1 MPGYV
6 IADVTVTDPET
17 YAGYRALTP
26 GSIAA
31 FGGRFLVRGG
41 EHEVI
46 AGGWAPGRLVLLEFD
61 SLARAA
67 AWYDSPAYVEARAIR
82 QSASTGN
89 MVMVDG
95 DGAAKGAGS
104 VYAIVRH
111 GADGA
116 GLALSQAGRV
126 LVSGRA
132 PEIKEVRG
140 PARGSR
146 CSNSM
151 TVRRRRRGAKRRRSG
166 RQGTRRC
173 WSRVLD
179 PSYAG
184 APTMPRSCSAP
195 MAPSPRPSTSARIS
209 SVCSPR
215 RGPGLTASRGAAAK
229 SSGEPGVSR
238 APIPC

>member
-1 MPGYV
+1 MMPGYV

-82 QSASTGN
+82 QRASTGN

-132 PEIKEVRG
+132 PEIKEG
-140 PARGSR
+140 AWTGARLS
-146 CSNSM
+146 
-151 TVRRRRRGAKRRRSG
+151 
-166 RQGTRRC
+166 
-173 WSRVLD
+173 VLEFD
-179 PSYAG
+179 D
-184 APTMPRSCSAP
+184 R
-195 MAPSPRPSTSARIS
+195 
-209 SVCSPR
+209 
-215 RGPGLTASRGAAAK
+215 AAATAWCEAAEV
-229 SSGEPGVSR
+229 GQAGNEAVLVEG
-238 APIPC
+238 A